1 MVELQTRQGLLQ
13 QPRLSRWVESVN
25 PTKSPIPSS
34 CFRTRAGTLRGTRC
48 LSMEV
53 YALSNGRRKTRP
65 IHRYP
70 VDPAAKTEQ
79 DTVPKHDFTG
89 ILDDLNRGDAQHR
102 IDIMTIL
109 S

>member
-1 MVELQTRQGLLQ
+1 MVDLQTRQGLLQ

-53 YALSNGRRKTRP
+53 YALSNGRRKPGQFIDTQSAQPLKRS
-65 IHRYP
+65 
-70 VDPAAKTEQ
+70 KT
-79 DTVPKHDFTG
+79 PCP
-89 ILDDLNRGDAQHR
+89 N
-102 IDIMTIL
+102 TIL
-109 S
+109 TGFSTTSIAETHNIGLTL